1 MGSGASLTLSS
12 AIESASEDEI
22 KSAIAGLP
30 PDQLKKLSEVLK
42 SDEPSAL
49 PKEMKA
55 WRAHAYG
62 AEGSPADTIAKL
74 TLDTVLVPVPKK
86 GQVLIKVEMAAVNPI
101 DWKLFSG
108 GLDGICPVTFPYVP
122 GFDLAGKVVQVG
134 EDVANVSVG
143 DDVCVDLGL
152 CETCCKDSP
161 CGPGGA
167 FAEYA
172 VALANTVAKRQGLS
186 AAESVGLPLA
196 GLTSYQALFTGAGR
210 DFTGAELGKL
220 EKEQKLLVLGGAAAT
235 GTIAI
240 QMAKALGAH
249 VATTASTNKF
259 PDGTIK
265 IDYLKQLGADEVI
278 NYKES
283 DWSEV
288 LSGKE
293 FDMIYDC
300 VGDAADWGKA
310 SKVLKKGGLFV
321 SIANFGDAKS
331 TDDHVFKNFLL
342 KSNSDDLT
350 KLVQMVVDGK
360 LKVPVDSA
368 VAFEEVPALLTKS
381 LKWESAGKLCVK
393 VC

>member
-1 MGSGASLTLSS
+1 M
-12 AIESASEDEI
+12 
-22 KSAIAGLP
+22 KSAIAASN
-30 PDQLKKLSEVLK
+30 K
-42 SDEPSAL
+42 PSV
-49 PKEMKA
+49 PTEMKA

-62 AEGSPADTIAKL
+62 AEGNPADTIEKL
-74 TLDTVLVPVPKK
+74 TLDTVPVPAPKK

-122 GFDLAGKVVQVG
+122 GFDVAGTIVQLG
-134 EDVANVSVG
+134 EGVSNFAPG
-143 DDVCVDLGL
+143 DEVCVDIGL

-161 CGPGGA
+161 CGPCGA

-172 VALANTVAKRQGLS
+172 VALADTVVKRQGLS
-186 AAESVGLPLA
+186 VDVAVGLPLT

-220 EKEQKLLVLGGAAAT
+220 ESGQKLLVLGGAATT
-235 GTIAI
+235 GVLAI
-240 QMAKALGAH
+240 QMAKNVGAY
-249 VATTASTNKF
+249 VATTASTNKMA
-259 PDGTIK
+259 DGTSK
-265 IDYLKQLGADEVI
+265 LDYMKQIGVDEAI
-278 NYKES
+278 NYKDA

-300 VGDAADWGKA
+300 VGDAADWPKA

-331 TDDHVFKNFLL
+331 TDDHTFKNFLL

-368 VAFEEVPALLTKS
+368 VPFAEVPALLTKS
-381 LKWESAGKLCVK
+381 LKWASAGKLCVK
-393 VC
+393 VST